1 MRQKETI
8 RFAGKKLPLMKRNI
22 ITSLFL
28 FFTIYS
34 FSQVAIG
41 TTNPSEGSA
50 FQIDS
55 ETGALVPPRMTAT
68 QMANIQNPLQGAMV
82 FNTTS
87 QHLFTYNGLEWHEM
101 VRSLP
106 TILMNRNDSGNFTLA
121 VDNYYQFPVTTSHV
135 NYNDSDYYTVES
147 AGSIR
152 ILQDGIYA
160 ITTGISTSNLPAG
173 NRKYVIGIYR
183 NGTSSSALIGY
194 PTRGEINLLTNDP
207 SGNYWGTSG
216 KFTYQFNANDLVNIR
231 YVINRDAGASTNQT
245 APIKFV
251 NLAITKVN

>member
-87 QHLFTYNGLEWHEM
+87 QDLFTFNGIEWHEM

-106 TILMNRNDSGNFTLA
+106 TILMNRDGGTNFTLSE
-121 VDNYYQFPVTTSHV
+121 DTYYQFPLGSSHV
-135 NYNDSDYYTVES
+135 NYIDSDYYTVVS
-147 AGSIR
+147 AGKIE
-152 ILQDGIYA
+152 ILQDGIYN
-160 ITTGISTSNLPAG
+160 ISCGLSTNNLPVG

-183 NGTSSSALIGY
+183 NGTLIGY
-194 PTRGEINLLTNDP
+194 PNRGEISILNNDP
-207 SGNYWGTSG
+207 SGNYWGSSG
-216 KFTYQFNANDLVNIR
+216 VLTYLFNANDIVDIR
-231 YVINRDAGASTNQT
+231 YVINKDSGVSGTQS
-245 APIKFV
+245 APVRIL